1 MPIIGADLVL
11 AGNPRFRIFSTISIG
26 YGSVDRSDSS
36 TDTSTSTSR
45 LALVDRVLSA
55 VRAPSAPYPPATYSE
70 ILAPACTGGRS
81 GSLLLTQPD
90 AACTVNGVASRS
102 CNGPFCP
109 KSVMRTTTRSG
120 LSILNES
127 ASSPERSSVP
137 GGSASTRR
145 CARDQSAGD
154 RRITLEIDC
163 GAAFSGVEV
172 LEQTTPMWIRN
183 AAGKRSPVAQRIAGR
198 RLDLG
203 DLGTEV
209 DEQLG
214 EI

>member
-1 MPIIGADLVL
+1 MPIIGPDLVL

-102 CNGPFCP
+102 RNGPFCP

-145 CARDQSAGD
+145 CARSISLPATDASLSRSTVVPHFPALRYSNRPHRCGSGTPPGNGPQWRSGSPEGGSILVTSAP
-154 RRITLEIDC
+154 R
-163 GAAFSGVEV
+163 
-172 LEQTTPMWIRN
+172 
-183 AAGKRSPVAQRIAGR
+183 
-198 RLDLG
+198 
-203 DLGTEV
+203 
-209 DEQLG
+209 
-214 EI
+214 